1 MQVQAHPIQA
11 VSVFCRSE
19 KKIKHWNWLDKQ
31 SSKRIHIY
39 KNMLRKLQE
48 VASVYS
54 SLEIIASQIF
64 IYLILWRCV
73 CVLESV
79 YVNHVCWGS
88 HRVQKSIKS
97 PGRGIEMVWAT
108 MLMMGNELRATISFY
123 QCTISPSPRNNIF
136 LRSGYESRASPNT
149 FLILTVTLCNRFS
162 VSNFAFLFFFQ
173 WGTHSGEV
181 TFQHLT
187 AHSW

>member
-1 MQVQAHPIQA
+1 
-11 VSVFCRSE
+11 
-19 KKIKHWNWLDKQ
+19 
-31 SSKRIHIY
+31 
-39 KNMLRKLQE
+39 MLRKPQE

-64 IYLILWRCV
+64 IHLLLWRCV

-108 MLMMGNELRATISFY
+108 MLTMGNELRATISFS
-123 QCTISPSPRNNIF
+123 QCTISPGPRNNIF
-136 LRSGYESRASPNT
+136 LRSGYEARAFPNT
-149 FLILTVTLCNRFS
+149 FLMLSQSPCAIYFQSQILPSC
-162 VSNFAFLFFFQ
+162 FFQ

-181 TFQHLT
+181 AFQHLT

>member
-1 MQVQAHPIQA
+1 M
-11 VSVFCRSE
+11 
-19 KKIKHWNWLDKQ
+19 
-31 SSKRIHIY
+31 
-39 KNMLRKLQE
+39 
-48 VASVYS
+48 
-54 SLEIIASQIF
+54 
-64 IYLILWRCV
+64 
-73 CVLESV
+73 LESV

-162 VSNFAFLFFFQ
+162 VSNFAFLFFFFPVRNPQ
-173 WGTHSGEV
+173 WWSYFSTPHSTQLIELGCKYGCFTDSAVLVAEAMTIV
-181 TFQHLT
+181 PSPPLGWLQKYLLCVLEHWFC
-187 AHSW
+187 SEK